1 MQQRAQIRRLT
12 RRSLLL
18 VLIVI
23 QDLVPF
29 LGNLPVGPLSI
40 TTMPITVAVIAA
52 LFGPLE
58 GTLAGGVWG
67 GLTFIRAFVY
77 PSSALA
83 PLLFTNPLISSSALS
98 ISGA

>member
-67 GLTFIRAFVY
+67 A
-77 PSSALA
+77 
-83 PLLFTNPLISSSALS
+83 
-98 ISGA
+98 